1 MSSLPNLIGELRR
14 CLDEAGLLVGHQVG
28 PIAGPTGVMIRSNIA
43 VAKAAGLQILDPS
56 EPPSLP
62 GTPRGTILGTAPD
75 DTAAAY
81 ADQFTRWATEA
92 EAEIGKP
99 TPDHDYVADRLASI
113 SSDYADTY
121 DTLVVQGPAG
131 EA

>member
-14 CLDEAGLLVGHQVG
+14 SLDEAGCLIGDQVG
-28 PIAGPTGVMIRSNIA
+28 PIGGPTGVMIRSDIL
-43 VAKAAGLQILDPS
+43 VAKAAGLQILDPN

-62 GTPRGTILGTAPD
+62 GTPGGTILGVALGD
-75 DTAAAY
+75 AAAAY
-81 ADQFTRWATEA
+81 ANQFRQWASEA

-99 TPDHDYVADRLASI
+99 APNYDYIADRLASI

-121 DTLVVQGPAG
+121 DRLVREGPAD
-131 EA
+131 

>member
-1 MSSLPNLIGELRR
+1 MSTLPNLIGELRR

-43 VAKAAGLQILDPS
+43 VARATGRQILDPNQR
-56 EPPSLP
+56 PGLP
-62 GTPRGTILGTAPD
+62 GTPGGTILGAALD

-81 ADQFTRWATEA
+81 ADQFRKWATEA

-99 TPDHDYVADRLASI
+99 APDYDYIADRLASL
-113 SSDYADTY
+113 SSDHADTY
-121 DTLVVQGPAG
+121 DKLVLQGPAG
-131 EA
+131 A